1 MCRRIVGG
9 AGAYVGI
16 RIVKCAR
23 VIQKINKYCIQ
34 FPVNVIS
41 ITVMCAALYYN
52 MLKYHRYNANSNVTE
67 D

>member
-1 MCRRIVGG
+1 MYCGRKG
-9 AGAYVGI
+9 
-16 RIVKCAR
+16 KCAR

>member
-1 MCRRIVGG
+1 MYRGRKGMCPRL
-9 AGAYVGI
+9 
-16 RIVKCAR
+16 K
-23 VIQKINKYCIQ
+23 QKINKYCIQ